1 MQNQPAPRPAPPP
14 LAVRRGPPP
23 KIGFIAPGAIERA
36 FIGLLYIVLLILVL
50 LSFVGTFYGL
60 GQSSAPLSIRQMLA
74 DLAANTDRLLVAVVL
89 QLALTLAQYGARQMA
104 SADRRWWLLYL
115 AALAVSIYYNYM
127 AFWTPMTALA
137 AWPVAALILIV
148 GDIVPELV
156 AVRHR

>member
-1 MQNQPAPRPAPPP
+1 MQNQPRRSPPP
-14 LAVRRGPPP
+14 LAVRHSPPP
-23 KIGFIAPGAIERA
+23 PRIGFISPGGIERA
-36 FIGLLYIVLLILVL
+36 FIALLYIVLLVLVL

-74 DLAANTDRLLVAVVL
+74 DMAANTDRLLVAVVL

-127 AFWTPMTALA
+127 AFWTPMTALV